1 MLVALEP
8 YRHKISRS
16 LAASGIPQFFGWWW
30 QELIAL
36 LPEQVRAVV
45 DHPPESVWIAR
56 DDGHLHL
63 WRITGNEETLT
74 TVDLSEDPEMVRA
87 RMPATL
93 TDEDG
98 ARLAIHF
105 CLDASTALVK
115 TLSFPEAAEDNLRQV
130 LAFEMDRNTP
140 FKADDVY
147 YDYRVVERNAVTR
160 TVTVQLAVVRRK
172 AVDEVYALCSKRGIE
187 LGGIDVASEP
197 LAGDARPATVG
208 VNLLLPEKRARRGR
222 TRLKINLALGA
233 AMVLILFGVMWNSL
247 SQKRA
252 DLEQFRERVADVRAE
267 ARAVTDLKNEL
278 DKATEAAGFL
288 AQRRAK
294 QPALLDVV
302 LVVTHILPD
311 DIWLQRLQIKED
323 KVSITGHSPDASRVI
338 SILEQ
343 TPGLSRPGFV
353 GSITPDQQRGTE
365 RFTIEVYADP
375 GILRQLA
382 SQVEPLP
389 EEPTLDPEVDPE
401 LDPEEDGPQTVDASN
416 PDGPAQETTPEVSN
430 GTVATAGR

>member
-1 MLVALEP
+1 MLAALEP
-8 YRHKISRS
+8 YKLKISRS
-16 LAASGIPQFFGWWW
+16 LEASGVPQFFSWWW
-30 QELIAL
+30 RELVSL
-36 LPEQVRAVV
+36 LPDQVRAIV
-45 DHPPESVWIAR
+45 DHPPEAVWVAR
-56 DDGHLHL
+56 ADGHLHL
-63 WRITGNEETLT
+63 WRTAGSEASLT
-74 TVDLSEDPEMVRA
+74 SVDLNEDPEMVRA
-87 RMPATL
+87 RLPSVL

-98 ARLAIHF
+98 ARLSVNY
-105 CLDASTALVK
+105 CLEPSAALV
-115 TLSFPEAAEDNLRQV
+115 TSLSFPEAAEDNLRQV

-147 YDYRVVERNAVTR
+147 YDYRVVERNAVSR
-160 TVTVQLAVVRRK
+160 TVGIQLAVVRRK
-172 AVDEVYALCSKRGIE
+172 AVDDVHTLCEKRGIE
-187 LGGIDVASEP
+187 LSGIDVATGP
-197 LAGDARPATVG
+197 HGDESRPETVG
-208 VNLLLPEKRARRGR
+208 VNLLAPEKRARRER

-233 AMVLILFGVMWNSL
+233 AVLLILFGVMWNSL
-247 SQKRA
+247 NQKRA
-252 DLEQFRERVADVRAE
+252 DLEQFRQRVTEVRAE

-294 QPALLDVV
+294 QPALLDVI

-389 EEPTLDPEVDPE
+389 EDPTLDLEPTD
-401 LDPEEDGPQTVDASN
+401 EDAETPSADTVASEGEDA
-416 PDGPAQETTPEVSN
+416 DETQEVSN

>member
-1 MLVALEP
+1 MLAALEP
-8 YRHKISRS
+8 YKLRISRS
-16 LAASGIPQFFGWWW
+16 LEASGVPQFFSWWW
-30 QELIAL
+30 QELVSL
-36 LPEQVRAVV
+36 LPDQVRAVV
-45 DHPPESVWIAR
+45 DHPPEAVWVAR
-56 DDGHLHL
+56 ANGSLHL
-63 WRITGNEETLT
+63 WRTAGSDESLT
-74 TVDLSEDPEMVRA
+74 SVDLNEDPEMVRA
-87 RMPATL
+87 RLPSVL

-98 ARLAIHF
+98 ARLPVNY
-105 CLDASTALVK
+105 CLESSAALV
-115 TLSFPEAAEDNLRQV
+115 TSLSFPEAAEDNLRQV

-147 YDYRVVERNAVTR
+147 YDYRVVDRNAVSR
-160 TVTVQLAVVRRK
+160 TIGIQLAVVRRK
-172 AVDEVYALCSKRGIE
+172 AVDDVHALCEKRGIE
-187 LGGIDVASEP
+187 LGGVDVA
-197 LAGDARPATVG
+197 AGAFESDSRPETVG
-208 VNLLLPEKRARRGR
+208 VNLLQPEKRARRER

-233 AMVLILFGVMWNSL
+233 AVVLVLFGVMWNSL
-247 SQKRA
+247 NQKRA
-252 DLEQFRERVADVRAE
+252 DLEQFRQRVAEVRAE

-294 QPALLDVV
+294 QPALLDVI

-389 EEPTLDPEVDPE
+389 EEPTLEPEPSE
-401 LDPEEDGPQTVDASN
+401 GEAETQTADAAA
-416 PDGPAQETTPEVSN
+416 DETQEVSD